1 MRRPLFQLHHSDT
14 RDLSFG
20 CDQRRHQ
27 SRQLRHFSGKVLS
40 AFSGLMGI
48 KVMFPDGG
56 CAI

>member
-1 MRRPLFQLHHSDT
+1 MRRPLFQHYHSDT

-20 CDQRRHQ
+20 YDQRRHQ